1 MQLYYERSLGPPDLL
16 CGRAGSGRPSG
27 HARRT
32 FPEWLVDVILE
43 INAWSKAGGA
53 AEITPTVQD
62 VLGRPATTFRQF
74 ARDYADHWKT

>member
-1 MQLYYERSLGPPDLL
+1 M
-16 CGRAGSGRPSG
+16 
-27 HARRT
+27 
-32 FPEWLVDVILE
+32 ILE